1 MVIRMRRCLE
11 TQGLTQVTAR
21 DRETAFVLSLRHNLT
36 LAVDDSH
43 VPSVWISEMVG
54 FVKQAKALIFQ
65 SRMIVEKIISPSAA
79 ALEPRRGR
87 LYEKAARSPMTVSS
101 KDFVKEIQQMVQG
114 KHSKNHPI
122 IGMIEEGKLTRNQ
135 LQGFVGQFYLFFP
148 KPFPKPIAA
157 MLSRCPD
164 DPELEKMWI
173 ENVVEE
179 GTGEITGT
187 DSHKGL
193 FIRFAQA
200 CGLNKEALDRVQ
212 PLPETEAFLD
222 WRELLMYQRSWLEL
236 YACQGFCLE
245 GTANERMTRIVNGLT
260 NHYGFNRDSEDI
272 RYWTL
277 HMGVDEE
284 HMKVGPLAVE
294 RYAVTEPQQAVVR
307 WSVQKTL
314 DQFWLA
320 FDGIKRAF
328 VDEDPLYARWRKG
341 N

>member
-1 MVIRMRRCLE
+1 
-11 TQGLTQVTAR
+11 
-21 DRETAFVLSLRHNLT
+21 
-36 LAVDDSH
+36 
-43 VPSVWISEMVG
+43 
-54 FVKQAKALIFQ
+54 
-65 SRMIVEKIISPSAA
+65 
-79 ALEPRRGR
+79 
-87 LYEKAARSPMTVSS
+87 MTVTS
-101 KDFVKEIQQMVQG
+101 KDFVKEIQQMVRN

-122 IGMIEEGKLTRNQ
+122 IGMIEEGKLARNQ
-135 LQGFVGQFYLFFP
+135 LKGFIGQFYLFFP

-193 FIRFAQA
+193 FIRFASA
-200 CGLNKEALDRVQ
+200 CGFTKEELDSVQ
-212 PLPETEAFLD
+212 PLPETQAFLD

-245 GTANERMTRIVNGLT
+245 GTASERMTRIVNGLT
-260 NHYGFNRDSEDI
+260 NHYGFKRDSEDI

-294 RYAVTEPQQAVVR
+294 RYAVSEPQQAVVR
-307 WSVQKTL
+307 SSVQKTL

-328 VDEDPLYARWRKG
+328 VDEDPLYASWRKG